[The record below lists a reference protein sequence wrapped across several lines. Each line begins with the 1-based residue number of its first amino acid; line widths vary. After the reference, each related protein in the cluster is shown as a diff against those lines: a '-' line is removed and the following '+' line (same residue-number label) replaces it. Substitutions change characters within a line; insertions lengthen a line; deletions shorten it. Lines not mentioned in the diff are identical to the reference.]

1 MKDLRVSPVA
11 SIVERLDL
19 WTGHVLVAQRASPLN
34 GDFDTCIEV
43 TLDSGMRVMRSVRII
58 RNLSI
63 QKLTSRLTS
72 SRSCSMRLVMDRRYS
87 WRLLNLLLM
96 LLLLL
101 LLLTIVVHWWS
112 TLTICLSLGLIVLI
126 HVDPRNDRLSPLS
139 WLSWSSSSAQ
149 HQRWVTSFTC

>member
-11 SIVERLDL
+11 SVVERLDL

-34 GDFDTCIEV
+34 RDFDTCIEV

-58 RNLSI
+58 RNHSI

-101 LLLTIVVHWWS
+101 LV
-112 TLTICLSLGLIVLI
+112 
-126 HVDPRNDRLSPLS
+126 
-139 WLSWSSSSAQ
+139 
-149 HQRWVTSFTC
+149 